1 MAAKKNDPK
10 NLSEMGGFAELVEK
24 RREEIG
30 GDGKSFVISD
40 FGKDWHIAIPE
51 LQTAEWN
58 DQLSELRTD
67 VQEGYISQD
76 QFRDEYLDLF
86 LGEQAEEFVV
96 AVLENLDMDPL
107 SVLTL
112 ALTKQAEV
120 SVKNPTRPGSRN
132 IRRQQKRR

>member
-107 SVLTL
+107 NVLTL
-112 ALTKQAEV
+112 ALTKQAEE
-120 SVKNPTRPGSRN
+120 SAKNPTRPGSRN